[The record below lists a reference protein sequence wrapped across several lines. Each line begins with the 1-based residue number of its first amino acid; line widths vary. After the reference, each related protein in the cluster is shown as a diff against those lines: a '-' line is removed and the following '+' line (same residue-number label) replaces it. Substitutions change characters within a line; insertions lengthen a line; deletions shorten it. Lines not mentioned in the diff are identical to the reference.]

1 MDANPSPPTASDIFR
16 YRYQHGANLGSIFV
30 LEKWLHPKMF
40 EKDAQGSSELEAVK
54 QSLKKNGLL
63 ATRQKWEHHWQFA
76 LTEADLI
83 WLTDTA
89 KCNSIRLPIG
99 HFTLGPHFCK
109 GTPFEGETSQVYI
122 NAWSAVKDIIK
133 NCHGHGIGVLIDLHA
148 LPGGANINAHSGTNT
163 GKAELWTSEHY
174 LKVAKDC
181 IRFVVQEILTDR
193 LSNVIGVE
201 LCNEPSR
208 AASSAVFKWY
218 DDVLTMVKTIDPS
231 LPIYIGDCW
240 DLPTAIK
247 YALAKNNLEKASNPI
262 IVDTHKYYTFAAHDH
277 AQAPQQIIERVKT
290 SLGDITKNQGSIAS
304 RKTTLAVYI
313 GEYSCTM
320 DGKTWSKVDAEH
332 RPALT
337 QQFGRA
343 QTNKWQD
350 VTSGSA
356 FWTLKMN
363 WMDGGDWGFKKQVKT
378 GAVVPPRGLT
388 FSFDKIKTKCREAN
402 ACKEQLRTTALT
414 QHANYWDKKSSST
427 KYEHRRYE
435 RGYDLGFSDA
445 IAFLC
450 SRIEG
455 KLPNTCQVAGGD
467 RIGALELWIGK
478 RMIEAEQLGSS
489 FGWEWEHGYRKGVT
503 DFEKLV
509 YT

>member
-1 MDANPSPPTASDIFR
+1 LTLILFHR
-16 YRYQHGANLGSIFV
+16 
-30 LEKWLHPKMF
+30 
-40 EKDAQGSSELEAVK
+40 
-54 QSLKKNGLL
+54 SLKKNGLS
-63 ATRQKWEHHWQFA
+63 ATQKKWEQHWQSA

-99 HFTLGPHFCK
+99 YFTLGPQFCK
-109 GTPFEGETSQVYI
+109 GTPFEGEASQVYI
-122 NAWSAVKDIIK
+122 NAWSAVKKTVKD
-133 NCHGHGIGVLIDLHA
+133 CHDHGIGVLIDLHA

-181 IRFVVQEILTDR
+181 IKFVVQETLAAG
-193 LSNVIGVE
+193 LPNVIGVE

-208 AASSAVFKWY
+208 AASTAVFKWY
-218 DDVLTMVKTIDPS
+218 DDVLAMVRTIDLS
-231 LPIYIGDCW
+231 IPIYIGDCW

-247 YALAKNNLEKASNPI
+247 YALAKNNLENSSGEPSNPI

-277 AQAPQQIIERVKT
+277 AQAPQQIIERVKS
-290 SLGDITKNQGSIAS
+290 SLGDIVKNQGHIAS
-304 RKTTLAVYI
+304 RKSALAVYI

-320 DGKTWSKVDAEH
+320 DGKTWSKVDVAH

-343 QTNKWQD
+343 QTNKWQN

-356 FWTLKMN
+356 FWTLKMS
-363 WMDGGDWGFKKQVKT
+363 WMDGGDWGFKKQVQT
-378 GAVVPPRGLT
+378 GAVIPPRSLT
-388 FSFDKIKTKCREAN
+388 FSFDEIKSKCLEAS
-402 ACKEQLRTTALT
+402 ACKEQLRSTAST
-414 QHANYWDKKSSST
+414 QHANYWDKQSSST
-427 KYEHRRYE
+427 KYEHWRYE
-435 RGYDLGFSDA
+435 HGWDLAFRDA
-445 IAFLC
+445 MAFLC
-450 SRIEG
+450 SRLDG
-455 KLPNTCQVAGGD
+455 DLPNIRQVAGGD

-478 RMIEAEQLGSS
+478 RMVETGQLGSP
-489 FGWEWEHGYRKGVT
+489 FGWEWEHGYRAGVK